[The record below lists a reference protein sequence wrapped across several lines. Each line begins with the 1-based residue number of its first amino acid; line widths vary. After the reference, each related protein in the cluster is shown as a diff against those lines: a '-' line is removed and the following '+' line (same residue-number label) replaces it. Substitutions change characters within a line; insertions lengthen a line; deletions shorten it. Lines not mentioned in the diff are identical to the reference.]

1 MLTQSLRPFSL
12 NDVIGQKGIVKEM
25 KKRSKTMD
33 FPEVMLFEGAS
44 GTGKS
49 TLAFIISALLSDK
62 NPIVHEDGTRDPNP
76 ESPSS
81 KAILDMKFNR
91 DVIYKD
97 ASNMSKD
104 DVIDLQRTVANAPM
118 YDGVKVVIVDECF
131 HKDSL
136 VTTVTGKK
144 KISEIKEGEEV
155 LTDSGFH
162 KVIKVFKNQ
171 VPPSRLCLVRTTE
184 GVILTTV
191 DHLFMT
197 PEGWKEAS
205 RLESGIPLFNL
216 EVNNGKIISRN
227 LQDMRESFY
236 GKEGCE
242 VLLDSV
248 CKNSNE
254 DSSPRGKDCNRS
266 GWEISSEYGNE
277 NYRQKEGRIINIPRV
292 ESVEIY
298 QPGSNDESFRSY
310 FTDSELSSLVVPMYD
325 LEVEEVHNY
334 VVNDVLVH
342 NCQELTKAG
351 KGATLTLLE
360 KKRKN
365 VYLILCTMD
374 IDKLDK
380 AVKSRAT
387 CYTFKSPST
396 NDIAELLMNYTDE
409 NHCNV
414 PFDEEHK
421 QFFEEGLFLLAENC
435 EGSVR
440 MAVQN
445 FERCVQGEFFKTEE
459 IERELGIISNTK
471 LNELLLKLVNKD
483 TSVIKEIKEFGSK
496 DFYYKMMKILGDSYL
511 FASTGYLDAPWKKGL
526 ATRLSSLDL
535 YSIINELQKAE
546 LNGYY
551 REDLFLTYLSRAFF
565 DPKMPQGIVRQ
576 PSAGVNPS
584 SGRVRVPMQEGI
596 PRREAVVI
604 N

>member
-62 NPIVHEDGTRDPNP
+62 NPIAHEDGTRDPNP

-118 YDGVKVVIVDECF
+118 YDGVKVVI
-131 HKDSL
+131 
-136 VTTVTGKK
+136 
-144 KISEIKEGEEV
+144 I
-155 LTDSGFH
+155 
-162 KVIKVFKNQ
+162 
-171 VPPSRLCLVRTTE
+171 
-184 GVILTTV
+184 
-191 DHLFMT
+191 
-197 PEGWKEAS
+197 
-205 RLESGIPLFNL
+205 
-216 EVNNGKIISRN
+216 
-227 LQDMRESFY
+227 
-236 GKEGCE
+236 
-242 VLLDSV
+242 
-248 CKNSNE
+248 
-254 DSSPRGKDCNRS
+254 
-266 GWEISSEYGNE
+266 
-277 NYRQKEGRIINIPRV
+277 
-292 ESVEIY
+292 
-298 QPGSNDESFRSY
+298 DESQ
-310 FTDSELSSLVVPMYD
+310 ELS
-325 LEVEEVHNY
+325 
-334 VVNDVLVH
+334 
-342 NCQELTKAG
+342 KAG